1 MKQKTF
7 VRAVCL
13 LLAVLM
19 VMGVMVSALSTLSS
33 AAVIKK
39 KNSVH
44 TARQPDLTFYDLEG
58 NVLGTFS
65 HAASS
70 DLIGFNGTR
79 VIYIDENGEEVETN
93 YGRVDVTLHLCDG
106 TGKYSEMTTTRE
118 NSYYV
123 KYNMGSSTG
132 EAFSNRITCSKGE
145 DDTINLDVEL
155 PNVVFRD
162 SNEMKMNII
171 YQYPYQRKSA
181 TGKTSSYIRTRTET
195 LTFAFSKAK
204 IDLTVTKPKKNTV
217 TTDSNTGSAPSSGYG
232 DKDQLNTLSGAVYK
246 MSVLDANGNP
256 ISNDNNN
263 QENSGE
269 NNGENNGQAGSGSDN
284 GNNTGGD
291 TGSGSGGD
299 NSTGG
304 DTGTD
309 GGTDQPSSALFETPY
324 LLLQEYSTGSG
335 QVAAGSEFNLSFTCR
350 NTSQQIDL
358 ENIIVKV
365 APGEGLQVVDS
376 TNVFYLPI
384 INKNDTFDKEVRIAA
399 LTNAEAGSHPID
411 ITFTYEY
418 VMGGV
423 RQKGEMTQQ
432 ISVETI
438 QPDRFSVDPVSDLL
452 ESSVGEEIYITSK
465 YVNKSRGDIYN
476 LSATL
481 VGDFNGAGQVEHVG
495 NVAAGVSG
503 EIEFSFT
510 PDTAGT
516 LAGEIAYTYEDA
528 AGSVRSVSVPF
539 STTILEAPADDMMT
553 GMDMNFDE
561 TVEPE
566 VPEQSFWDK
575 LKDPNSWQ
583 MWAAVGGVCLVVVI
597 IIVTVIKRKKA
608 AAEFEDDD
616 ETV

>member
-232 DKDQLNTLSGAVYK
+232 DKDQLDKDKTLSGTV
-246 MSVLDANGNP
+246 SVMQTLDKDGNLISKSEVQDGENTDQGQNNG
-256 ISNDNNN
+256 DNNN
-263 QENSGE
+263 GQ
-269 NNGENNGQAGSGSDN
+269 NNGDSNGGQNNGRYSKKTGK
-284 GNNTGGD
+284 NNRIV
-291 TGSGSGGD
+291 
-299 NSTGG
+299 
-304 DTGTD
+304 
-309 GGTDQPSSALFETPY
+309 EREIKTP
-324 LLLQEYSTGSG
+324 
-335 QVAAGSEFNLSFTCR
+335 AAIPARTAAPTSLPAPCSRPRICCCR
-350 NTSQQIDL
+350 NI
-358 ENIIVKV
+358 
-365 APGEGLQVVDS
+365 
-376 TNVFYLPI
+376 LP
-384 INKNDTFDKEVRIAA
+384 AA
-399 LTNAEAGSHPID
+399 ARWQRAASLT
-411 ITFTYEY
+411 
-418 VMGGV
+418 
-423 RQKGEMTQQ
+423 
-432 ISVETI
+432 
-438 QPDRFSVDPVSDLL
+438 
-452 ESSVGEEIYITSK
+452 
-465 YVNKSRGDIYN
+465 
-476 LSATL
+476 
-481 VGDFNGAGQVEHVG
+481 
-495 NVAAGVSG
+495 
-503 EIEFSFT
+503 
-510 PDTAGT
+510 
-516 LAGEIAYTYEDA
+516 
-528 AGSVRSVSVPF
+528 SVS
-539 STTILEAPADDMMT
+539 PAAT
-553 GMDMNFDE
+553 PASRL
-561 TVEPE
+561 TWKTLLSRSLP
-566 VPEQSFWDK
+566 
-575 LKDPNSWQ
+575 
-583 MWAAVGGVCLVVVI
+583 ARAC
-597 IIVTVIKRKKA
+597 R
-608 AAEFEDDD
+608 
-616 ETV
+616 

>member
-232 DKDQLNTLSGAVYK
+232 DKDQLDKDKTLSGTV
-246 MSVLDANGNP
+246 SVMQTFPRAKCRMGKT
-256 ISNDNNN
+256 
-263 QENSGE
+263 QTRVRTMETTTT
-269 NNGENNGQAGSGSDN
+269 AR
-284 GNNTGGD
+284 TM
-291 TGSGSGGD
+291 
-299 NSTGG
+299 
-304 DTGTD
+304 GTAMED
-309 GGTDQPSSALFETPY
+309 KIMAAPRRIRTPAAIPARTAAPTSLPAPCSRPRICCCRNILPAAARWQRAASLTSVSPAATPASRLTWKT
-324 LLLQEYSTGSG
+324 LLLRSLP
-335 QVAAGSEFNLSFTCR
+335 ARACR
-350 NTSQQIDL
+350 
-358 ENIIVKV
+358 
-365 APGEGLQVVDS
+365 
-376 TNVFYLPI
+376 
-384 INKNDTFDKEVRIAA
+384 
-399 LTNAEAGSHPID
+399 
-411 ITFTYEY
+411 
-418 VMGGV
+418 
-423 RQKGEMTQQ
+423 
-432 ISVETI
+432 
-438 QPDRFSVDPVSDLL
+438 
-452 ESSVGEEIYITSK
+452 
-465 YVNKSRGDIYN
+465 
-476 LSATL
+476 
-481 VGDFNGAGQVEHVG
+481 
-495 NVAAGVSG
+495 
-503 EIEFSFT
+503 
-510 PDTAGT
+510 
-516 LAGEIAYTYEDA
+516 
-528 AGSVRSVSVPF
+528 
-539 STTILEAPADDMMT
+539 
-553 GMDMNFDE
+553 
-561 TVEPE
+561 
-566 VPEQSFWDK
+566 
-575 LKDPNSWQ
+575 
-583 MWAAVGGVCLVVVI
+583 
-597 IIVTVIKRKKA
+597 
-608 AAEFEDDD
+608 
-616 ETV
+616 